1 MSAETLKQLKI
12 KTSMVKRLKKEYLSY
27 DKETRSLKEK
37 IQQLEVEVPSEES
50 QYEIK
55 KQVMFNLSRIN
66 SLYNRKVYYPMLSKN

>member
-1 MSAETLKQLKI
+1 
-12 KTSMVKRLKKEYLSY
+12 MVKRLKKEYLSY

>member
-66 SLYNRKVYYPMLSKN
+66 F

>member
-1 MSAETLKQLKI
+1 
-12 KTSMVKRLKKEYLSY
+12 MVKRLKKEYLSY

-66 SLYNRKVYYPMLSKN
+66 F